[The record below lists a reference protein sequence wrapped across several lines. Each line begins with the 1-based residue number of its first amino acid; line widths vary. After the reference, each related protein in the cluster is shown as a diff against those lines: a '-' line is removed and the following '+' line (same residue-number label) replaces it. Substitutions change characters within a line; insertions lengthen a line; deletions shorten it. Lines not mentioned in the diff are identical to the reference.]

1 MARTSNEEF
10 FDALIRHQIF
20 LLRTSGALRN
30 DVIAVLNATESD
42 IAMRIRER
50 LRNAVGYS
58 PAVQKRIGRLISEI
72 RDIRSAAW
80 QDAESLWFSNFRD
93 LVENEVNFLA
103 TATAVSVP
111 VVVDL
116 NLPPSRLLESLVR
129 TRPFEGKVLREWAKK
144 IAEDDIA
151 RISDQIKIGIIQGE
165 GANVIARR
173 VIGSAAFRGTD
184 GVTQITRR
192 QAEAITRT
200 ATISFTNAAREEFFA
215 ENTDVFTEEVFV
227 ATLDSRTTPIC
238 RSLDGKRFAVR
249 EGPQPP
255 LHWNCRSLR
264 VAAITDE
271 LIGDRPANPV
281 SQRQILREF
290 AAEEGLGK
298 LTSRDDIPYGLK
310 GKFDKFNR
318 RRLRESIGQVPAKTT
333 YQEWLKTQSQAFQDD
348 VLGKVRAKLFRQGNL
363 TLDKFV
369 NRAGDE
375 IPLRDLARREMS
387 AFRAAGLNPRDYY

>member
-93 LVENEVNFLA
+93 LVKNEVNFLA